1 MIGLY
6 ITVAIVFGVVCSI
19 GLLCYFDY
27 KAKQF
32 KCQEV
37 CGKQNEEI
45 GIKAL
50 ELEIEKENTRQME
63 LDSTA
68 FKARHDVAKA
78 QEETKQLQI
87 KSDYEAKYNKRLYV

>member
-1 MIGLY
+1 MTSLY

-19 GLLCYFDY
+19 GLLSYFNY

-45 GIKAL
+45 SIKAL

-68 FKARHDVAKA
+68 FKARHDVAKE
-78 QEETKQLQI
+78 QEKTKQLQI
-87 KSDYEAKYNKRLYV
+87 KSDYKNKHNESLYS

>member
-1 MIGLY
+1 MIVLY

-19 GLLCYFDY
+19 GLGFYFYY
-27 KAKQF
+27 KTKQLE
-32 KCQEV
+32 CQRV

-45 GIKAL
+45 SIKAL

-68 FKARHDVAKA
+68 FKARHDVAKE
-78 QEETKQLQI
+78 QEETEQMRI
-87 KSDYEAKYNKRLYV
+87 KTKYRELFNDRLY